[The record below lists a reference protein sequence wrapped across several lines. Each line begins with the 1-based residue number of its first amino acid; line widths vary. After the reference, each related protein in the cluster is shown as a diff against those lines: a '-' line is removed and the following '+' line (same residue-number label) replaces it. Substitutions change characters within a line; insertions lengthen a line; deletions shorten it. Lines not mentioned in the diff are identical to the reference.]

1 MGASQDSE
9 RTVLFQKIRNGLSRG
24 QLAPDLFAKLI
35 NPERDEELVDDWC
48 ETVGREPRMMAY
60 GKRGEFMLTTEFV
73 QAYCWELSLDNV
85 DGQHHAEQA
94 EPAADA
100 KPAEAEDEA
109 EPAPV
114 ADAKPAVAEDKPA
127 EQADDNVEPAAAED
141 AKPAEEGDDKPAE
154 QAEDEAEPPAPE
166 EGEDDQPAAV
176 AEVADAPAPADC
188 RAGAGPAR
196 HQQGRRLARAPGQ
209 DPRGVH
215 GRLGDHQAQPERRHY
230 RPCRRPLVA
239 DEVDPGD
246 LLHQQPA
253 EAGPEEREALGAA
266 KGCFSPG
273 ARGLA
278 DFACF
283 VAAVFV
289 QGDTNRSGRPPGVC
303 IPLKSLWADSPG
315 VQRAPK
321 KSDARR
327 GPSTLS

>member
-1 MGASQDSE
+1 MY
-9 RTVLFQKIRNGLSRG
+9 G
-24 QLAPDLFAKLI
+24 QCP
-35 NPERDEELVDDWC
+35 RW
-48 ETVGREPRMMAY
+48 EP
-60 GKRGEFMLTTEFV
+60 
-73 QAYCWELSLDNV
+73 
-85 DGQHHAEQA
+85 AEQA
-94 EPAADA
+94 EPAEA
-100 KPAEAEDEA
+100 KPAEAED
-109 EPAPV
+109 
-114 ADAKPAVAEDKPA
+114 DKPAVAEDKPA
-127 EQADDNVEPAAAED
+127 DDNAEPAVAED

-154 QAEDEAEPPAPE
+154 QAEDEAEPAVAEPPAPE

-176 AEVADAPAPADC
+176 AEAADAPAPAEPSDS
-188 RAGAGPAR
+188 GPV
-196 HQQGRRLARAPGQ
+196 QGLRTTDKGDGWHELLARTLEEYTA
-209 DPRGVH
+209 DLEIIKRS
-215 GRLGDHQAQPERRHY
+215 RERRHY

-283 VAAVFV
+283 VTAVFV
-289 QGDTNRSGRPPGVC
+289 QGDTHRSGRPPGVS

-321 KSDARR
+321 R
-327 GPSTLS
+327 GLGCEALKPR